1 VLTDK
6 EKMLLTPTYHVF
18 DLYQVHQDA
27 EFLPV
32 QFASP
37 SYAFGGE
44 KIPALNASASK
55 DKNGAVHISLVN
67 LDPKNA
73 LTLETALPGV
83 SWKTVTGRVLTS
95 ASVGDYNTFAQPNAV
110 RLAAFTGARKRGDKL
125 AVTLPAK
132 SVVVLELK

>member
-1 VLTDK
+1 
-6 EKMLLTPTYHVF
+6 VF

-32 QFASP
+32 QFNSP
-37 SYAFGGE
+37 DYVFGNE

-55 DKNGAVHISLVN
+55 DKDGAVHISLVN
-67 LDPKNA
+67 LDPNKA
-73 LTLETALPGV
+73 LTLEMALPGV

-95 ASVGDYNTFAQPNAV
+95 AKINDYNTFDKPNTVA
-110 RLAAFTGARKRGDKL
+110 LAAFTGAKKKGDKL